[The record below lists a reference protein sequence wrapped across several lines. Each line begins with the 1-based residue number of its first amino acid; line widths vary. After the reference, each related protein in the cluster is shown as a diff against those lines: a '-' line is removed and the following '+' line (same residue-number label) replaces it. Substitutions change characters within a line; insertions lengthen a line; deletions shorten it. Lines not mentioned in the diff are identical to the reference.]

1 MDETEFW
8 ELVDDARE
16 AAEGDP
22 EEQADLLVDRLAQ
35 LDPDSVL
42 DFARHFESRYNRA
55 YRWDLWGAAWVL
67 LDGASDD
74 AFDFFRCWLIGQGR
88 EVFEGAVHDPDSLAE
103 LLDEF
108 DEEIDGDGEE
118 LGYAADEAYEQL
130 TGVVAPD
137 LAIAPAPAEPEGT
150 SARLRERAAP
160 RGALSPAVGALQ
172 GLTRARYRRRARRRR
187 RTHQRDDGREARQAG
202 SASGVDARFCQAPG
216 VGDRVV
222 QRGRVGL
229 AEGGRGDRC
238 RAQDDG
244 RDRAEHRPGA
254 ARCHRP
260 RTRLSGAPAC
270 LGAFVRLPF
279 MIPTSSRLPVGTTV
293 GDRDLRRPRVRCGL
307 RCGSAGRPWS
317 RAASCRISGRRACR
331 AAPGQL
337 VM

>member
-22 EEQADLLVDRLAQ
+22 EEQADLLVERLAQ

-88 EVFEGAVHDPDSLAE
+88 HVFEGAVHDPDSLAE

-137 LAIAPAPAEPEGT
+137 LAIPPAPAEPEGT
-150 SARLRERAAP
+150 SLDFENERL
-160 RGALSPAVGALQ
+160 
-172 GLTRARYRRRARRRR
+172 
-187 RTHQRDDGREARQAG
+187 
-202 SASGVDARFCQAPG
+202 
-216 VGDRVV
+216 
-222 QRGRVGL
+222 L
-229 AEGGRGDRC
+229 AERYPRLWERFRG
-238 RAQDDG
+238 
-244 RDRAEHRPGA
+244 
-254 ARCHRP
+254 
-260 RTRLSGAPAC
+260 
-270 LGAFVRLPF
+270 
-279 MIPTSSRLPVGTTV
+279 
-293 GDRDLRRPRVRCGL
+293 
-307 RCGSAGRPWS
+307 
-317 RAASCRISGRRACR
+317 
-331 AAPGQL
+331 
-337 VM
+337 